1 MASNT
6 AGGKKRQNAL
16 PHAFRVPIYQK
27 CRTIIAVQA
36 DTKSKPKISHSGVL
50 NPSVPNSTTM
60 GSVQDPA
67 ASETSNGELT
77 ELFAPSAP
85 DGLPAD
91 VLGELQ
97 SIMRVHGITAQELFY
112 RWESYCLRMGSEET
126 KLDLETVR
134 LFKRDVQDNLERQA
148 RGRQQVEKRSGGVAA
163 TPRARERDMGMGAGA
178 GTGDVFG
185 M

>member
-1 MASNT
+1 MAGT
-6 AGGKKRQNAL
+6 RF
-16 PHAFRVPIYQK
+16 AFPFIKSAIQS
-27 CRTIIAVQA
+27 TEIQA
-36 DTKSKPKISHSGVL
+36 DTKTKSKISHSG
-50 NPSVPNSTTM
+50 PSAPPVPNNTTM
-60 GSVQDPA
+60 GSVQDPTA
-67 ASETSNGELT
+67 TETSNGELT

-85 DGLPAD
+85 DGLPQD

-148 RGRQQVEKRSGGVAA
+148 RGRQQVEKRTGGVAA
-163 TPRARERDMGMGAGA
+163 TPRARERDMGLGAGA